1 MPLSHK
7 THPLITGTLLLTA
20 AGLLF
25 PGPRLFLPD
34 LSLPDDRC
42 GGTRNLPDDL
52 PSLRNLFLPLR
63 RVDPDRHL
71 PLYRSGPGPC
81 EADAALWLFFILRHV
96 SGRRLCDPALLGPS
110 CGTCPHG
117 TAVCPAALRHGLR
130 DSVYLCPCLHMRV
143 LLRKRKSLRPCG
155 RPAF

>member
-20 AGLLF
+20 AGLFSRVLGFFYRIFLSRTIGAEGLGIYQMIF
-25 PGPRLFLPD
+25 PVYGIFFSSAPGRSRPLGFL
-34 LSLPDDRC
+34 
-42 GGTRNLPDDL
+42 
-52 PSLRNLFLPLR
+52 
-63 RVDPDRHL
+63 
-71 PLYRSGPGPC
+71 LYRGGPGPC
-81 EADAALWLFFILRHV
+81 EADTALWLFFILCHV

-117 TAVCPAALRHGLR
+117 TAVCPAAFRHGLR

-143 LLRKRKSLRPCG
+143 LLRKRKSLRPRC